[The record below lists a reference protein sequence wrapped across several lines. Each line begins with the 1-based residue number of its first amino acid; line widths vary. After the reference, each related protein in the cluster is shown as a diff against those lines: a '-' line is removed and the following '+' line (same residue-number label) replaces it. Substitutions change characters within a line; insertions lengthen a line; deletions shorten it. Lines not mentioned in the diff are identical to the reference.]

1 MADNFGLKIGVEGEK
16 EFKKALADINQ
27 SFKVLGSEMKL
38 VSSQFDK
45 NDKSVQALSARNSV
59 LNKEIEAQKQ
69 KIDTLRSALQNAS
82 DSFGE
87 TDRRTQSWQIQL
99 NNAEDSGQ
107 DAVNDL
113 RYRRHD
119 CRNNLRQS
127 CDKRGQKLNPG
138 EMILTVHRWF
148 ANKSCPG
155 NWMYARMGDLAE
167 KVTAALGGNAD
178 SATNTQ
184 TTQTSVLYRVRK
196 TWADSKSQKGA
207 FKILENAR
215 KCADA
220 NPGYSVFDVNG
231 VNIYTTNTISDTTA
245 AVPFLVKVSISD
257 LNVRKGPGTDY
268 DRTQFIPVG
277 VYTIVEVKSGK
288 GSTAGWGRLKSG
300 AGWISLDFCTRI

>member
-1 MADNFGLKIGVEGEK
+1 
-16 EFKKALADINQ
+16 
-27 SFKVLGSEMKL
+27 
-38 VSSQFDK
+38 
-45 NDKSVQALSARNSV
+45 
-59 LNKEIEAQKQ
+59 
-69 KIDTLRSALQNAS
+69 
-82 DSFGE
+82 
-87 TDRRTQSWQIQL
+87 
-99 NNAEDSGQ
+99 
-107 DAVNDL
+107 
-113 RYRRHD
+113 
-119 CRNNLRQS
+119 
-127 CDKRGQKLNPG
+127 
-138 EMILTVHRWF
+138 
-148 ANKSCPG
+148 
-155 NWMYARMGDLAE
+155 MYARMGDLAE

-196 TWADSKSQKGA
+196 TWADSKLQKGA

-220 NPGYSVFDVNG
+220 NPGYGVFDVNG

-257 LNVRKGPGTDY
+257 LNIRKGPGTDY

-300 AGWISLDFCTRI
+300 AGF